1 LREPSEAEPAS
12 QSPRPSERSTLSE
25 RSALSQ
31 CSTLPIEELLHR
43 LGSSGEGLEIREAG
57 RRLAE
62 YGRNELEKTAGEH
75 WVRKLLAQF
84 NSPVIWIL
92 LGAVLVSLVIGE
104 AVDALVIG
112 IILILNA
119 ALGFFQEARAEK
131 AIEALQKM
139 ASLKAAVLR
148 DGEEI
153 EIDAARVVPG
163 DIVMLDTGDKIPADS
178 RIIEEFEL
186 ETQESALTGEST
198 PVVKESEPPPRAAG
212 RTPIADMRNMVFSG
226 TVVTRGRA
234 KTLVCATG
242 MRTEIGRI
250 ADMIQSAGVEQT
262 PLQAQLTGLG
272 KWLGLVTLLVCGVVF
287 LTGIF
292 LYDMDI
298 VEIFFTAVA
307 LAVAAIPEG
316 LPAVVTISLSLGV
329 RRMVARNA
337 LVRRLPSV
345 ETLGCTT
352 VICTDKT
359 GTLTLNEMTVRH
371 LFVNGS
377 DVRVEGSGYRPEGGF
392 SEETP
397 KLDLLLRIGA
407 LNNDARIDRD
417 TWSVAGDPTEGCLIV
432 SALKAGIDKVEAE
445 KQWPRIDEIP
455 FDSERKLMTTVHEV
469 EGKHVAYV
477 KGAPDLLLER
487 CDRLWTDGKVS
498 QLSKAEK
505 DAITAKNEEYAGGAL
520 RVLGFAYK
528 EIGQGEPRE
537 TYEEDLIF
545 VGLQAMRDPPRSEVR
560 DAIARCREAGIRV
573 IMITGDMK
581 TTSEAIGRELG
592 IEGVSITGAEI
603 HDVTDDALRDLVRE
617 VAIFARVNPDHK
629 LRIVEA
635 LKDQGHVVAMTGD
648 GVNDAPALKKADIGI
663 AMGITGTDV
672 AKEASE
678 MILTDDNFASIVNAV
693 EEGRGIYDNIRKFV
707 NYLLSGNVGEVL
719 TIFVAALLGLPLPL
733 LAAQLLWINL
743 ITDGFPAVALGVDPV
758 AKDAMKHPP
767 RRKTERIMSR
777 NMSIHV
783 FAMGA
788 LICLATLLVYRVG
801 LRESVEVGRT
811 MAFMTLVLLEIVRLQ
826 MVRSPYRL
834 GLFTNRWLLGAII
847 VSLIFQ
853 LLIVYTPL
861 GRFFGTVPPQGIHW
875 LYMGAALAAVLI
887 AGTLTGRLI
896 ERLSP
901 EPKVVS
907 G

>member
-1 LREPSEAEPAS
+1 MSE
-12 QSPRPSERSTLSE
+12 LS
-25 RSALSQ
+25 AAK
-31 CSTLPIEELLHR
+31 CSTLPVEDLLSG
-43 LGSSGEGLEIREAG
+43 LASSAEGLESAEA
-57 RRLAE
+57 RRRIAE
-62 YGRNELEKTAGEH
+62 YGRNELQKAAGRH
-75 WVRKLLAQF
+75 WIGKLLAQF

-92 LGAVLVSLVIGE
+92 LGAVAVSLVIGE

-112 IILILNA
+112 VILILNA
-119 ALGFFQEARAEK
+119 ALGFFQEARAER

-139 ASLKAAVLR
+139 ASLKAEVLR
-148 DGEEI
+148 DGKEV
-153 EIDAARVVPG
+153 EIDAGEVVPG
-163 DIVMLDTGDKIPADS
+163 DIVLLDTGDKIPADS

-198 PVVKESEPPPRAAG
+198 PVVKDAGVLTEMGSG

-226 TVVTRGRA
+226 TVVTRGRG

-242 MRTEIGRI
+242 MKTEIGRI

-262 PLQAQLTGLG
+262 PLQRQLAGLG
-272 KWLGLVTLLVCGVVF
+272 KWLGLVTLAVCGAVF

-292 LYDMDI
+292 LYDTPV

-392 SEETP
+392 SEDTAG
-397 KLDLLLRIGA
+397 LDLLLRIGA

-417 TWSVAGDPTEGCLIV
+417 TWSVVGDPTEGCLIV
-432 SALKAGIDKVEAE
+432 SALKAGIDKTEAE
-445 KQWPRIDEIP
+445 KASPRIDEIP
-455 FDSERKLMTTVHEV
+455 FDSERKIMTTVHEV
-469 EGKHVAYV
+469 DGKRLAYV
-477 KGAPDLLLER
+477 KGAPDLLLDR
-487 CDRLWTDGKVS
+487 CDRLWTGGKVS
-498 QLSKAEK
+498 ELSKADK
-505 DAITAKNEEYAGGAL
+505 DAITARNEEYAGNAL
-520 RVLGFAYK
+520 RVLGFAFK
-528 EIGQGEPRE
+528 ELGEGEPRE
-537 TYEEDLIF
+537 TYEDNLIF
-545 VGLQAMRDPPRSEVR
+545 VGLQAMRDPPRAEVR
-560 DAIARCREAGIRV
+560 DAIARCNEAGIRV
-573 IMITGDMK
+573 IMVTGDMK

-592 IEGVSITGAEI
+592 IEGVSMTGADL
-603 HDVTDDALRDLVRE
+603 HDVTDEALRDLVKDI
-617 VAIFARVNPDHK
+617 AIFARVNPDHK

-635 LKDQGHVVAMTGD
+635 LKAVGQVVAMTGD

-767 RRKTERIMSR
+767 RRKTDRIMSR

-788 LICLATLLVYRVG
+788 LICLATLLIYRVG

-826 MVRSPYRL
+826 MVRLPYRL
-834 GLFTNRWLLGAII
+834 GLFTNRWLVAAIV
-847 VSLIFQ
+847 VSLALQIA
-853 LLIVYTPL
+853 IVYTPL
-861 GRFFGTVPPQGIHW
+861 GRFFGTVPLGGHHW
-875 LYMGAALAAVLI
+875 LHMGAALVVVLV
-887 AGTLTGRLI
+887 AGTLAGKII

-901 EPKVVS
+901 EPTVNSK
-907 G
+907 

>member
-1 LREPSEAEPAS
+1 M
-12 QSPRPSERSTLSE
+12 
-25 RSALSQ
+25 
-31 CSTLPIEELLHR
+31 
-43 LGSSGEGLEIREAG
+43 GD
-57 RRLAE
+57 
-62 YGRNELEKTAGEH
+62 YGRNELKKAAGEH
-75 WVRKLLAQF
+75 WTRKLLAQF

-92 LGAVLVSLVIGE
+92 LGAVLVSLAIGE

-112 IILILNA
+112 VILILNA

-139 ASLKAAVLR
+139 ASLKAEVLR
-148 DGEEI
+148 DGKEV
-153 EIDAARVVPG
+153 EIDAGEVVPG
-163 DIVMLDTGDKIPADS
+163 DIVLLDTGDKIPADS

-198 PVVKESEPPPRAAG
+198 PVVKDAGALTGMGSG
-212 RTPIADMRNMVFSG
+212 RTPIADMRNMVFAG

-242 MRTEIGRI
+242 MKTEIGRI
-250 ADMIQSAGVEQT
+250 ADMIQSAGLEQT
-262 PLQAQLTGLG
+262 PLQRQLAGLG
-272 KWLGLVTLLVCGVVF
+272 KWLGLVTLAVCGIVF

-292 LYDMDI
+292 LYDTDV

-359 GTLTLNEMTVRH
+359 GTLTLNQMTVRH

-377 DVRVEGSGYRPEGGF
+377 DVRVEGSGYKPEGGF
-392 SEETP
+392 SEDTA

-417 TWSVAGDPTEGCLIV
+417 TWSVVGDPTEGCLIV
-432 SALKAGIDKVEAE
+432 SALKAGIDKSEAE
-445 KQWPRIDEIP
+445 KASPRIDEIP

-469 EGKHVAYV
+469 DGRRLAYV

-487 CDRLWTDGKVS
+487 CDRVWTDGNVA
-498 QLSKAEK
+498 QLSKEDK
-505 DAITAKNEEYAGGAL
+505 GAIAARNEEYAGSAL
-520 RVLGFAYK
+520 RVLGFAFK
-528 EIGQGEPRE
+528 EIKEGEPRD
-537 TYEEDLIF
+537 TYEEDLVF
-545 VGLQAMRDPPRSEVR
+545 VGLQAMRDPPRAEVR
-560 DAIARCREAGIRV
+560 DAIARCTEAGIRV
-573 IMITGDMK
+573 IMVTGDMK

-592 IEGVSITGAEI
+592 IEGVSMTGAEL
-603 HDVTDDALRDLVRE
+603 HDVTDEALRDLVKD

-635 LKDQGHVVAMTGD
+635 LKAVGHVVAMTGD

-758 AKDAMKHPP
+758 ARDVMRHPP
-767 RRKTERIMSR
+767 RRKADRIMSR
-777 NMSIHV
+777 NMSTHV

-834 GLFTNRWLLGAII
+834 GLFTNRWLLAAIV
-847 VSLIFQ
+847 VSLALQ
-853 LLIVYTPL
+853 LVIVYTPL
-861 GRFFGTVPPQGIHW
+861 GRFFGTVPLGSHHW
-875 LYMGAALAAVLI
+875 LHMGAALVGVLV
-887 AGTLTGRLI
+887 AGTLMGRLI
-896 ERLSP
+896 ERLSSEATTVP
-901 EPKVVS
+901 L
-907 G
+907 